1 MEDGPEREIGTDI
14 HNRELERELSV
25 SEVMNKTV
33 IIMDINSDIPSI
45 AREMVNNDAGSVII
59 TENGKAMGII
69 TERDLVKNIV
79 VEDKKPSE
87 IKASKILSTPL
98 ITIRPEASI
107 VDASRIM
114 LKANIKRLPV
124 LKNNTLVGVISNT
137 DILMITPGLTTILK
151 NLIDINRD
159 PLLSITSNEEI
170 EEGFITGMCESCY
183 LYSVDLELV
192 EGMYMCGN
200 CRQERGENFE

>member
-1 MEDGPEREIGTDI
+1 MVDDPEMEIGSDI
-14 HNRELERELSV
+14 HNRELEREISV
-25 SEVMNKTV
+25 FEVMNKTV
-33 IIMDINSDIPSI
+33 ITMDINSDIPSI
-45 AREMVNNDAGSVII
+45 AREMVNSDAGSVII

-69 TERDLVKNIV
+69 TERDFVKSIITENL
-79 VEDKKPSE
+79 KPSE
-87 IKASKILSTPL
+87 VDARKILSTPL
-98 ITIRPEASI
+98 ITVRPETSVVKASQ
-107 VDASRIM
+107 IM

-124 LKNNTLVGVISNT
+124 LENDTIIGVISNT

-159 PLLSITSNEEI
+159 PLLYVTTNEEL
-170 EEGFITGMCESCY
+170 EEGFITGMCENCN